1 MEQLYLTGNLGADPQ
16 MRYTDSGKAVATFN
30 LAVSQR
36 KNPDGE
42 VRPPNW
48 YRCTAWEKRAETI
61 NKYLN
66 KGDKILVIGRVSA
79 DHYTNEESGEHYCNL
94 GVNVRSIEFLN
105 VKKLVEV
112 E

>member
-16 MRYTDSGKAVATFN
+16 MRYTDNGKAVVTFS

-48 YRCTAWEKRAETI
+48 YRCTAWENLAETI
-61 NKYLN
+61 NKYLF
-66 KGDKILVIGRVSA
+66 KGDKILVRGRVSA

-94 GVNVRSIEFLN
+94 GVNVRNIEFLN

>member
-1 MEQLYLTGNLGADPQ
+1 MEELNLIGNLGADPQ

-48 YRCTAWEKRAETI
+48 YRCTACEKRAETI
-61 NKYLN
+61 DKYLN
-66 KGDKILVIGRVSA
+66 NTVEIILGGGYKIDFPDFENIGNIKFISSFEDFDKMLIG
-79 DHYTNEESGEHYCNL
+79 L
-94 GVNVRSIEFLN
+94 
-105 VKKLVEV
+105 K
-112 E
+112 